1 MPSTNKKNRGKG
13 KKQKSEKKQ
22 VVVSPTKSKCTG
34 CDKIGEDFKVCS
46 ACKLAKY
53 CTSSCQHAH
62 WPEHKSTCKVLALNL
77 MGLGKP
83 KLRFKVGGKY
93 LFNLYCM
100 VCVKPL
106 IHVVQNRS
114 GTVFHERLGAVGKR
128 NN

>member
-13 KKQKSEKKQ
+13 KKQKAEKKQ
-22 VVVSPTKSKCTG
+22 YNSTKSKCTG

-62 WPEHKSTCKVLALNL
+62 WPEHKRTCKVLALNF

-83 KLRFKVGGKY
+83 KLRFKVGGEILCLIY
-93 LFNLYCM
+93 HCYF
-100 VCVKPL
+100 KPR
-106 IHVVQNRS
+106 IYWIYVVSCCIYIKKKQI
-114 GTVFHERLGAVGKR
+114 G
-128 NN
+128 

>member
-22 VVVSPTKSKCTG
+22 IVTSKKSKCTG

-46 ACKLAKY
+46 ACKMAKY
-53 CTSSCQHAH
+53 CTSSCQRAH

-83 KLRFKVGGKY
+83 KLRFKVGGEY
-93 LFNLYCM
+93 LFIFI
-100 VCVKPL
+100 VL
-106 IHVVQNRS
+106 IVWYVLISNY
-114 GTVFHERLGAVGKR
+114 TIL
-128 NN
+128 